1 MLKKLKL
8 HNYMNYSYL
17 QFIILNF
24 GSKIAK
30 NYKSRKE

>member
-1 MLKKLKL
+1 
-8 HNYMNYSYL
+8 MNYSYL